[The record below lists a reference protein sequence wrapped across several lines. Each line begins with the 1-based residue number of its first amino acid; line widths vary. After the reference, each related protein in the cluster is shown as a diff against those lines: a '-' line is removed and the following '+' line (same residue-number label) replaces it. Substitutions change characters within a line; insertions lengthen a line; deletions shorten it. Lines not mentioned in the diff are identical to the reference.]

1 MKFPMAA
8 APPTRRATAGVTF
21 GSVSSVLMRSLS
33 PFELGD
39 GLPGK
44 RLPQS
49 AARREPGLRGVAL
62 DDRGALGVGQD
73 GIDVLEAVGRQA
85 LHCVDDA
92 LRASGA
98 VRAHDRGGPR
108 QPILLVAAQR
118 RRGIVADREL
128 LGERDGIEY

>member
-8 APPTRRATAGVTF
+8 APATRRATAGVTF
-21 GSVSSVLMRSLS
+21 GWVSSVLMRSLS

-44 RLPQS
+44 RMPQS

-85 LHCVDDA
+85 LHCVDAA

-98 VRAHDRGGPR
+98 VRAHDRGGRR
-108 QPILLVAAQR
+108 QPLLLVAAAWP
-118 RRGIVADREL
+118 RGIGGGREPR
-128 LGERDGIEY
+128 GGRGAV